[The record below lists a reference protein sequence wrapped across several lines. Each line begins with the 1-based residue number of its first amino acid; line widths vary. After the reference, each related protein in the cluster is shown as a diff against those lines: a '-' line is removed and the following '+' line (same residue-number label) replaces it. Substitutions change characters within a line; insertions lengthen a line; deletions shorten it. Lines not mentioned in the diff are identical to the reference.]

1 MAIDYDHLMT
11 LESTGNV
18 VRYGD
23 REAIL
28 YALSVGMGR
37 DPLNTTELDFV
48 FEKNPL
54 KTIPT
59 MASVVARVP
68 LLMDCGFNYTKV
80 LHAEQHLQLHQP
92 LPAESE
98 LIADARVIEA
108 FDKGKAKG
116 ALIYTE
122 TTARSKS
129 DGSPL
134 FTATSSIFAR
144 GDG

>member
-54 KTIPT
+54 KTITPRFIT
-59 MASVVARVP
+59 RA
-68 LLMDCGFNYTKV
+68 L
-80 LHAEQHLQLHQP
+80 
-92 LPAESE
+92 
-98 LIADARVIEA
+98 
-108 FDKGKAKG
+108 AK
-116 ALIYTE
+116 
-122 TTARSKS
+122 RKKKN
-129 DGSPL
+129 
-134 FTATSSIFAR
+134 
-144 GDG
+144 